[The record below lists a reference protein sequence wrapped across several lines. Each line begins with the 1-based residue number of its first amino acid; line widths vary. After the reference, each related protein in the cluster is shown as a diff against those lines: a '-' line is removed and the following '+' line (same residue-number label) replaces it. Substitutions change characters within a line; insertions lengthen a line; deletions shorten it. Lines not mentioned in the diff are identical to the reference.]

1 MSSLL
6 FRQGFIVAC
15 VLAGPSTSEDSSVS
29 ASPLTEPL
37 YYRHGPLY
45 LVLHGFWVPSSGL
58 PTVTSLCTEPLPQAH
73 ILHF

>member
-6 FRQGFIVAC
+6 FGQGFIVAC
-15 VLAGPSTSEDSSVS
+15 VLAGPSTSEDSPVS

-45 LVLHGFWVPSSGL
+45 LVLRGFWVPSSDL
-58 PTVTSLCTEPLPQAH
+58 LMVTSLCTEPPPQAH
-73 ILHF
+73 ILDF

>member
-6 FRQGFIVAC
+6 FGQGFIVAC
-15 VLAGPSTSEDSSVS
+15 VLAGPSTSEDSPVS

-45 LVLHGFWVPSSGL
+45 LVLREF
-58 PTVTSLCTEPLPQAH
+58 
-73 ILHF
+73 